1 MRNMMPFTNWS
12 AALPPIAN
20 PLFACV
26 TTSGSLT
33 EYLQASGRAFTVE
46 VLQQGM
52 DTANA
57 DEMAVFD
64 LSVDQA
70 VFARHVCLRLD
81 GVGVVVA
88 RSICLPDGNIW
99 RDILDRGSRSLG
111 YTLFGGTLGLSRGE
125 LQYRTLT
132 NEHPLSILAQPF
144 DTRHA
149 THYQA
154 RRCLF
159 DINNQSLMV
168 CEVFLPQLEPL
179 LK

>member
-1 MRNMMPFTNWS
+1 MRDMTPFTDWS
-12 AALPPIAN
+12 AALPLIAH

-33 EYLQASGRAFTVE
+33 EYLQASGRAFSVD

-52 DTANA
+52 DIANA
-57 DEMAVFD
+57 DELAVFD
-64 LSVDQA
+64 LSADQA

-81 GVGVVVA
+81 GVAVVVA
-88 RSICLPDGNIW
+88 RSLCLPDAGLW

-111 YTLFGGTLGLSRGE
+111 YTLFGGTPGLSRGE
-125 LQYRTLT
+125 LQYRTLADG
-132 NEHPLSILAQPF
+132 HMLHALAQPF
-144 DTRHA
+144 DTRNA
-149 THYQA
+149 AHYQA

-168 CEVFLPQLEPL
+168 CEVFLPQLESL